1 MNVVFDEMIDGF
13 RFTGLAEKEIG
24 EAATEISPSWP
35 TFYTVF
41 ALHVDGSNK
50 DFMDIINPAIIQRIE
65 TMLAEDA

>member
-13 RFTGLAEKEIG
+13 RFTGLAEKEQG

-41 ALHVDGSNK
+41 ALHVDGSHK
-50 DFMDIINPAIIQRIE
+50 DFMDIINPSIIQQIE
-65 TMLAEDA
+65 QSIAEDR